1 MKKLTAVVALIAILS
16 CSVVFSAAAEE
27 KVTDRLVA
35 AWDFEGIAEGTPL
48 KNKAAPESA
57 ADMLTV
63 RGSVTVENGIATISG
78 QKGSYL
84 ELRRPSEKLQSMGEY
99 TVYLKV
105 RQTGEYQT
113 NWVNVMDAG
122 QASKFFLNADTAGE
136 WRIGGPG
143 AAVPIQAFT
152 KNMWHYYA
160 VSVTLDGAQAKYTV
174 YHSTNGTDYTVSSK
188 SRKLTTES
196 FSVTNIKFGACND
209 DGGISLSYDD
219 IMIFDTAL
227 TEGEVKTISTI
238 KVSRDRVGLVGMQ
251 RQNQEDGTYHIR
263 FVSVIDSLD
272 YRSIGYRIS
281 VFSNGEAVYSTD
293 TACKT
298 VYHSIYSMDYEKT
311 ATELGGQYIFA
322 LGIRNVDLT
331 EKERAVFRVTPYY
344 QTVDGA
350 THDLSTAEFT
360 YQGSELI
367 SSVFVTKP

>member
-122 QASKFFLNADTAGE
+122 QASKFFLNTDTAGE
-136 WRIGGPG
+136 
-143 AAVPIQAFT
+143 
-152 KNMWHYYA
+152 
-160 VSVTLDGAQAKYTV
+160 
-174 YHSTNGTDYTVSSK
+174 
-188 SRKLTTES
+188 
-196 FSVTNIKFGACND
+196 
-209 DGGISLSYDD
+209 
-219 IMIFDTAL
+219 
-227 TEGEVKTISTI
+227 
-238 KVSRDRVGLVGMQ
+238 
-251 RQNQEDGTYHIR
+251 
-263 FVSVIDSLD
+263 
-272 YRSIGYRIS
+272 
-281 VFSNGEAVYSTD
+281 
-293 TACKT
+293 
-298 VYHSIYSMDYEKT
+298 
-311 ATELGGQYIFA
+311 
-322 LGIRNVDLT
+322 
-331 EKERAVFRVTPYY
+331 
-344 QTVDGA
+344 
-350 THDLSTAEFT
+350 
-360 YQGSELI
+360 
-367 SSVFVTKP
+367 